1 LEVEAVRFDFFIVRH
16 ASIAKTY
23 LLLHGRVSRI
33 LLILV
38 VLNGHVR
45 VKGVLESRREEL
57 VELLDHGVDV
67 LSAALLD
74 LVVTLAASLLAA
86 LVAKKSLDALGRG
99 HGASSQHTTH
109 SVALVNLP
117 LKRSR
122 AVRTGAK
129 WRQRVHPARR
139 AAGRTPKACP
149 EVRAGDGDAVL
160 LLKGIVG

>member
-1 LEVEAVRFDFFIVRH
+1 VRFDFFIVRH

-99 HGASSQHTTH
+99 HGA
-109 SVALVNLP
+109 